1 MYDAASSVLSL
12 SVSGL
17 SLLRCDLL
25 CQMNFLLLHIVYKDL
40 QSYKIHL
47 DPQQT
52 LSGTKQ
58 TTADIG
64 ENEIRVSPG
73 KEGEKKPVRS
83 KANDNVYI

>member
-58 TTADIG
+58 NTADIG
-64 ENEIRVSPG
+64 ENEIRFSREGG
-73 KEGEKKPVRS
+73 KKNPVRS